1 MLLSCIPFRYYRTRH
16 LDCKIK
22 CLAHNEL
29 NKLITTNDQSHS
41 VLSGQFDQPYHSKF
55 GAIQES
61 LHVFIHAGLEEVIYD
76 HPVINILEV
85 GLGTGLN
92 PLLTQIAGAKTKTKI
107 RYTAIEAYP
116 LDNEIYQ
123 QLNYAELLNVP
134 KEILQQIHDC
144 SWNVFHDL
152 TEQFSF
158 RKIKVKIEDWTPDF
172 GMDAIY
178 YDAFS
183 PDVQPELWTEELFR
197 KLFLHLEPHGLL
209 TTYSAKGSVKRAL
222 KAAGFTIEKL
232 AGPPGKREMTRA
244 WVNRPV

>member
-1 MLLSCIPFRYYRTRH
+1 M
-16 LDCKIK
+16 
-22 CLAHNEL
+22 

-41 VLSGQFDQPYHSKF
+41 ILSGQFAQPYHSKF

-76 HPVINILEV
+76 HPVINILEI

-107 RYTAIEAYP
+107 RYTAIEP
-116 LDNEIYQ
+116 LPLEKELYN

-144 SWNVFHDL
+144 PWNTFHDL
-152 TEQFSF
+152 TPDFSF
-158 RKIKVKIEDWTPDF
+158 RKIKTKIEDWTPDF
-172 GMDAIY
+172 EIDVIY

-183 PDVQPELWTEELFR
+183 PDAQPELWTEELFT
-197 KLFLHLEPHGLL
+197 KLFNHLEPHGLL